1 MITMLPR
8 LILTIRHAR
17 AMWRVLSHPKN
28 SRKGSWHHLTVYD
41 LYQCAEQE
49 MRELKAAA
57 WQYEHGNG
65 SVRRVEDEAADV
77 SAYVAMLVDKCR
89 SIPRQS

>member
-1 MITMLPR
+1 M
-8 LILTIRHAR
+8 LTIRHAI

-49 MRELKAAA
+49 MCELKAAA

-65 SVRRVEDEAADV
+65 SARRVEDEAADV
-77 SAYVAMLVDKCR
+77 SAYVAMLADKCR
-89 SIPRQS
+89 STP